1 MREWNYSRRD
11 EKLSEIQTKVND
23 YLVIAGISKNEQL
36 AKQIVD
42 NYVKVTPPEKEH
54 HLMHMITMDHISG
67 RNGGKSVKLGN
78 IRLNMRNLIE
88 AISAGVFTTLSVNDQ
103 QWAIPFAAALLWNSL
118 WKNLEVELTSSE
130 VVVLVTLHKV
140 AEKKVVNLPER
151 DLLERVNQRMDMYEM
166 PQLSSKDLKFA
177 LKQLSAINSIDLNSD
192 GSIFA
197 KEWIQVKYK

>member
-1 MREWNYSRRD
+1 MKEWDYSRRD
-11 EKLSEIQTKVND
+11 EKLSELQTQVND
-23 YLVIAGISKNEQL
+23 YLAIAGISKNEQL

-42 NYVKVTPPEKEH
+42 SFVKLTPPEKERD
-54 HLMHMITMDHISG
+54 LMHMITMDHISG
-67 RNGGKSVKLGN
+67 RNGGKSLKLGN
-78 IRLNMRNLIE
+78 IRLNMRNLID

-103 QWAIPFAAALLWNSL
+103 HWAIPFAAALLWNSL

-140 AEKKVVNLPER
+140 AENKIVNLPQQ
-151 DLLERVNQRMDMYEM
+151 DLLERVNQRIDMYEM
-166 PQLSSKDLKFA
+166 TQLSSKDLNFA
-177 LKQLSAINSIDLNSD
+177 LQQLAAINSIDLNSD